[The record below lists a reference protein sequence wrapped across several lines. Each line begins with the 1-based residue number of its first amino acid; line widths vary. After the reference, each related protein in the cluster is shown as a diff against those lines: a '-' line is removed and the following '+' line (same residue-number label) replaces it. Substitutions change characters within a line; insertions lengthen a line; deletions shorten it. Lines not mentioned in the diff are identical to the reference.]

1 VKERQMRKKAE
12 LKGFDPGPLQVLQER
27 KSLGEHVFDN
37 LKQAIIRGKITPG
50 EWLVESH
57 IAQMLGISRTP
68 VREAIHKLERE
79 RLIERQP
86 RGGFTVLGLNRE
98 DIEET
103 FGIRSVLEGY
113 AARLATLKHQ
123 DKELITLEKKIDEFQ
138 KSLNKNQLEALPGIN
153 TEFHDLLYALSKS
166 PRLIHMINGL
176 RDQIFRF
183 RQMILQ
189 DDKLAS
195 ISNEDHIQMLKYM
208 RKRDPERVEKLVR
221 EHILRGQEEVLRHF
235 GKKGSKKD

>member
-1 VKERQMRKKAE
+1 MRKKAE

-37 LKQAIIRGKITPG
+37 LKQAIIMGNITPG

-113 AARLATLKHQ
+113 AARLATVKHQ
-123 DKELITLEKKIDEFQ
+123 AKELISLEKKIDEFQ
-138 KSLNKNQLEALPGIN
+138 RLLNKKQLDALPGIN

-183 RQMILQ
+183 RQMILKN
-189 DDKLAS
+189 DKLAS
-195 ISNEDHIQMLKYM
+195 ISNEDHIRMLEFM
-208 RKRDPERVEKLVR
+208 RKRDAEEVERLVR
-221 EHILRGQEEVLRHF
+221 EHILRGQEEVLREF
-235 GKKGSKKD
+235 GKKGSSKGR

>member
-1 VKERQMRKKAE
+1 MRKKAE
-12 LKGFDPGPLQVLQER
+12 LKGFDLGPLQVLQER
-27 KSLGEHVFDN
+27 KSLGQHVFDN
-37 LKQAIIRGKITPG
+37 LKQAIIQGNITPG

-86 RGGFTVLGLNRE
+86 RGGFTVLGLGRD

-113 AARLATLKHQ
+113 AARLATVKHQ
-123 DKELITLEKKIDEFQ
+123 TEELKALEKKVAEFQ
-138 KSLNKNQLEALPGIN
+138 TCLNQSHLDVLPGIN

-183 RQMILQ
+183 RQIILK
-189 DDKLAS
+189 DDKLAN
-195 ISNEDHIQMLKYM
+195 ISNEDHIQMLKFM
-208 RKRDPERVEKLVR
+208 RKRDAEGVERLVR
-221 EHILRGQEEVLRHF
+221 DHILRGQDEVLREF
-235 GKKGSKKD
+235 GKKKAG